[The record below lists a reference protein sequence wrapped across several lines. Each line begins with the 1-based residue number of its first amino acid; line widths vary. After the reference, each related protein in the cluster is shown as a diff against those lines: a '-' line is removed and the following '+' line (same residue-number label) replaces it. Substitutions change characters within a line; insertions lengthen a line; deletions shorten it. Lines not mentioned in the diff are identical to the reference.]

1 MHLQEVDDPLK
12 LQLREED
19 NSLKLSV
26 HQEQSCLTSIQEDI
40 EDLEEQVIKFRS
52 L

>member
-1 MHLQEVDDPLK
+1 MHLREVDDPLK

-40 EDLEEQVIKFRS
+40 EDLEEQVIKFT
-52 L
+52 